1 MANTFYFD
9 ACSVDA
15 RFSPYSGEYVQKTI
29 GGNNS
34 KLQFMEPKGKPILGP
49 HSIMNEHVAVN
60 YRTIYNFYALPGNAT
75 QFTDYNDYLRCKN
88 RSTTMNEFLQAK
100 QNPTYQ
106 NILKYH

>member
-49 HSIMNEHVAVN
+49 HSFIIFTHYQAMLHNLRIIM
-60 YRTIYNFYALPGNAT
+60 I
-75 QFTDYNDYLRCKN
+75 
-88 RSTTMNEFLQAK
+88 
-100 QNPTYQ
+100 
-106 NILKYH
+106 I